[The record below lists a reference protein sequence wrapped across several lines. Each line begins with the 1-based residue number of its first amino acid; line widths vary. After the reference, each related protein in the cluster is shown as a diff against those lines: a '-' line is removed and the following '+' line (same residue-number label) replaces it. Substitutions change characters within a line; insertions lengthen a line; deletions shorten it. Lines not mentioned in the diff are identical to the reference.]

1 MHVEVLNHVTL
12 EWRRVPVPVLDHQ
25 NEFLFNF
32 RYVGPLV
39 PGEDDDRPR
48 HPVRP
53 HGSLV
58 GVVPMG
64 SAGFSFIPVGCRNQ
78 EGRTKFKFFFLQ
90 WNLFFLIFIEILS
103 KEYSKSRLEN
113 FFTFKI
119 CAFLYI
125 FVFLY
130 RSLLLKEINA
140 V

>member
-78 EGRTKFKFFFLQ
+78 EGRTKLLFFSTVEP
-90 WNLFFLIFIEILS
+90 FFLIFIERYPKNIHN
-103 KEYSKSRLEN
+103 KDGRT
-113 FFTFKI
+113 FFAFKI

-125 FVFLY
+125 CVFLY
-130 RSLLLKEINA
+130 RSFLKEINA